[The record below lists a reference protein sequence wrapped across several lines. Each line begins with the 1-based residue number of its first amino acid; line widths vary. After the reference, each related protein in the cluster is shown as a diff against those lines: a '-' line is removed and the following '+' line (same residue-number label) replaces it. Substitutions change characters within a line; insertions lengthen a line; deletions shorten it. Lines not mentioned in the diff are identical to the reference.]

1 MSNKTLKV
9 GLIGL
14 GKMGQ
19 NHLRILSM
27 LKSVSLEFIYDIDVP
42 QAEELA
48 NKYEV
53 SLALDL
59 EAALNDVEAVVI
71 CTPTSTHF
79 EYIKLVGKYVK
90 NIFVEK
96 PLTETQDESRQVLAY
111 ADVRKLNIQIG
122 FIERFNP
129 AIEEL
134 KTILTK
140 KSPIINIDFT
150 RTNKLSSRI
159 TDVNVIT
166 DLMIHDIDLALYLNG
181 PVKTLTAN
189 GVIENGMVA
198 FANATLHHLNGSYSR
213 ILASRITDKKI
224 RLIQATC
231 QDMFI
236 DCDLLRK
243 EIIINKQSVTNQS
256 TNQPY
261 TISCVEEMVAV
272 LPQEALLNELQT
284 FVAFCNGEEISIP
297 NINDGLNAA
306 IVCDNIQ
313 QYIGGDK

>member
-27 LKSVSLEFIYDIDVP
+27 LKSVSLEFIYDIDIP

-48 NKYEV
+48 NKYGL

-59 EAALNDVEAVVI
+59 EGALNDVEAVVI

-96 PLTETQDESRQVLAY
+96 PLTETQDESCQILEY
-111 ADVRKLNIQIG
+111 AEVRKLNIQIG

-140 KSPIINIDFT
+140 NSPIINIDFT

-181 PVKTLTAN
+181 PVKTLMAN

-198 FANATLHHLNGSYSR
+198 FANATLHHLNGGYSR
-213 ILASRITDKKI
+213 IIASRITDKKI

-243 EIIINKQSVTNQS
+243 EIIISKQSVTNQS
-256 TNQPY
+256 INQPY
-261 TISCVEEMVAV
+261 RISSVEEMVAV

-297 NINDGLNAA
+297 NVNDGLNAA

-313 QYIGGDK
+313 QCIGGGK

>member
-1 MSNKTLKV
+1 MSNQTLKV

-27 LKSVSLEFIYDIDVP
+27 LKSVSLEFIYDINVP

-79 EYIKLVGKYVK
+79 EYIRLVGKYVK

-96 PLTETQDESRQVLAY
+96 PLTETQDESRQVLEY

-134 KTILTK
+134 KRILTK
-140 KSPIINIDFT
+140 NSPIINIDFT

-189 GVIENGMVA
+189 GAIENGMVA

-243 EIIINKQSVTNQS
+243 EIIINKQSVTNQR

-261 TISCVEEMVAV
+261 TISSVEEMVAV

-284 FVAFCNGEEISIP
+284 FVAFCNGEEISNP
-297 NINDGLNAA
+297 NVNDGLNAA

-313 QYIGGDK
+313 QYIGGGK

>member
-14 GKMGQ
+14 GKMGK

-42 QAEELA
+42 QAKELA
-48 NKYEV
+48 NQYEV
-53 SLALDL
+53 SLVLNL
-59 EAALNDVEAVVI
+59 ESALNDVEAVVI

-79 EYIKLVGKYVK
+79 EYIKLVGEYVK

-96 PLTETQDESRQVLAY
+96 PLTETQEKSRQVLEY
-111 ADVRKLNIQIG
+111 ADVQKLNIQIG

-129 AIEEL
+129 AIEDL

-140 KSPIINIDFT
+140 NSPIINIDFT

-213 ILASRITDKKI
+213 ILASRITEKKI

-236 DCDLLRK
+236 YCDLLRK

-256 TNQPY
+256 INQPY
-261 TISCVEEMVAV
+261 TISSVEEMVAV

-284 FVAFCNGEEISIP
+284 FVAFCNGKEVSIP
-297 NINDGLNAA
+297 NVNDGLNAT
-306 IVCDNIQ
+306 IVCDKIQ
-313 QYIGGDK
+313 QCIGGGK